1 MKPQTPARRKIVT
14 EALPSTQ
21 RKEGKEQEAENA
33 HSKTYTRFNISER
46 IEHAILLASF
56 TILGITGLAQKF
68 ADSQAG
74 VFTLQLFG
82 GIEQSRNIH
91 HIMAYT
97 LIAVSIYHIMAVIYR
112 VYVMRATLTM
122 LPLPSDFI
130 HLYQDIR
137 YYFGKRRRKAYYGR
151 YNYAEK
157 AEYLA
162 VVWGTVIMIITGF
175 MMLNPIATTRFLPG
189 EFIPAAKAA
198 HGNEALLAVLAIILW
213 HFYHVHLKHFNKS
226 MFTGK
231 ISEEEMREEHPAE
244 LAMIKTGQA
253 NQRPPVQSIRQREK
267 VFFPAAMVLTVVLT
281 FGLYKFA
288 TFEVTAITTIPPGE
302 TAPIFVPFTPTP
314 TSIPVPTA
322 TTGPGGLTS
331 WDGGVSQLLASRCGT
346 CHVQGN
352 LGGLSLATY
361 QSALKGGNSGPA
373 IVPGDPGASILVQI
387 QSKGGHPGQL
397 SQSELDQII
406 RWIQAGAPE
415 K

>member
-1 MKPQTPARRKIVT
+1 MT

-21 RKEGKEQEAENA
+21 SEEGKEKVVEQGQEKN
-33 HSKTYTRFNISER
+33 YTRFDISER
-46 IEHAILLASF
+46 IEHAVLLVSF
-56 TILGITGLAQKF
+56 TILAITGLAQMF
-68 ADSQAG
+68 ADSQVG
-74 VFTLQLFG
+74 GFTLLLFG
-82 GIEQSRNIH
+82 GIEQSRKIH

-97 LIAVSIYHIMAVIYR
+97 LIAVSIYHVMAVIYR
-112 VYVMRATLTM
+112 VYVMRATLSM
-122 LPLPSDFI
+122 FPLPSDFI
-130 HLYQDIR
+130 HLYHDIR
-137 YYFGKRRRKAYYGR
+137 YYIGKRKRKAYYGR

-175 MMLNPIATTRFLPG
+175 MMLNPVETTRFLPG

-231 ISEEEMREEHPAE
+231 ITEEEMQEEHPAE
-244 LAMIKTGQA
+244 LTMIKKGEA
-253 NQRPPVQSIRQREK
+253 NQRPPAQSIRQREK
-267 VFFPAAMVLTVVLT
+267 VFFPIAMVFSVALI
-281 FGLYKFA
+281 FGLYKFS
-288 TFEVTAITTIPPGE
+288 TSEVTAITTIPPE
-302 TAPIFVPFTPTP
+302 VKVPIYVPFTPTP

-331 WDGGVSQLLASRCGT
+331 WDGGVSQLFDSRCGT
-346 CHVQGN
+346 CHVQGD

-361 QSALKGGNSGPA
+361 QSALKGGDNGPA
-373 IVPGDPGASILVQI
+373 IVPGDPDASILVQV

-406 RWIQAGAPE
+406 QWIQAGAPE